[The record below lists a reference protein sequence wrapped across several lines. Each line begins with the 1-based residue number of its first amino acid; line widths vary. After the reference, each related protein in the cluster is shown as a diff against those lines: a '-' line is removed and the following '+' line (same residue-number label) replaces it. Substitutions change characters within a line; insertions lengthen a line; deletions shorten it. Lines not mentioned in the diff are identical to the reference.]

1 MIMLLSILL
10 DAPPALRPTYH
21 PVQEYAIG
29 RATGKS
35 AANAE
40 PAANKAD
47 VDSAVDAN
55 KWLTRMCAIPP
66 LVYAKSGHGTGGAG
80 TPASVVELFP
90 P

>member
-55 KWLTRMCAIPP
+55 K
-66 LVYAKSGHGTGGAG
+66 
-80 TPASVVELFP
+80 
-90 P
+90 

>member
-47 VDSAVDAN
+47 VDSAVDA
-55 KWLTRMCAIPP
+55 IPP
-66 LVYAKSGHGTGGAG
+66 LVYAKSGHGTGGSG